1 MYPFYENIKKEI
13 DLQDLVQYLADPLSR
28 LKLLQIKIEDYKRQK
43 KTVIEIEEIA
53 RDCKKISED
62 LFPDLIN
69 NYGKLSLEFRNK
81 VVIKEI
87 KSSEGEIF
95 KLTSKDLLLKNCA
108 KLIEHIQLMEEKF
121 YKHFSFDF
129 LVNTRII
136 SDLGFQETYLGDT
149 YESVNLKNEYVFSQQ
164 DAKSI
169 VEKELIKTIPQPIPV
184 APVRPSL
191 RTNTATEPVKTQV
204 SLAKN
209 PNHPEKIEEKI
220 LEKKND
226 SNEIISQDKITQS
239 SNGINLVEIILVLGF
254 ISMAT
259 IGVFAT
265 YSKIHEKQLINQ
277 ESKEQMIVQKEN
289 TPSVIPFEQP
299 NTTQIL
305 KELAANNEKNFIRYR
320 EGIENPYKQT
330 SILMGKVIEWKNL
343 TNQNGIKN
351 QEINYTNLLTSGF
364 TLKEGQIL
372 ASPRDMI
379 YESKAYHI
387 DVVTDKAQVKISN
400 VFKDE
405 CQYMGVKFG
414 SQYDIKVNDKDMTKD
429 NIKTVCELNN
439 QITVLEK

>member
-43 KTVIEIEEIA
+43 QTVIEIEEIA

-184 APVRPSL
+184 APVRPAL
-191 RTNTATEPVKTQV
+191 RTSPATEPVKTQV

-209 PNHPEKIEEKI
+209 P
-220 LEKKND
+220 
-226 SNEIISQDKITQS
+226 
-239 SNGINLVEIILVLGF
+239 
-254 ISMAT
+254 
-259 IGVFAT
+259 
-265 YSKIHEKQLINQ
+265 
-277 ESKEQMIVQKEN
+277 
-289 TPSVIPFEQP
+289 
-299 NTTQIL
+299 IL
-305 KELAANNEKNFIRYR
+305 KK
-320 EGIENPYKQT
+320 
-330 SILMGKVIEWKNL
+330 
-343 TNQNGIKN
+343 
-351 QEINYTNLLTSGF
+351 
-364 TLKEGQIL
+364 
-372 ASPRDMI
+372 
-379 YESKAYHI
+379 
-387 DVVTDKAQVKISN
+387 
-400 VFKDE
+400 
-405 CQYMGVKFG
+405 
-414 SQYDIKVNDKDMTKD
+414 
-429 NIKTVCELNN
+429 
-439 QITVLEK
+439 